1 MERIREFFKDKR
13 GFNPDQATPPRLKE
27 EETGFKGGTAG

>member
-1 MERIREFFKDKR
+1 MDVLREFFKDKR

-27 EETGFKGGTAG
+27 EETGFKSG